1 MHIQQ
6 MKEIFHDDLGYT
18 NVILLLMDGA
28 KGRLQKNCVFYDIGL
43 KGGWVPVSKYSFFY
57 IRN

>member
-6 MKEIFHDDLGYT
+6 MTEIFHDDLGYT

-28 KGRLQKNCVFYDIGL
+28 KGSLQKTSPKRHDGPKN
-43 KGGWVPVSKYSFFY
+43 
-57 IRN
+57 NT